1 MMTLYHCDLNTS
13 FSWCS
18 IIILLYDSAMVLTRS
33 IHQNEGGDFA
43 HLLCSHETLSGVL
56 HPVLGPPTQE
66 GHGVAGVG
74 PEEGHENIGV
84 LKHFSYE
91 DRLREL
97 GLFSLEKRRLWG
109 DLIATCQY
117 LKGAYRKAGEGLFRR
132 AGSDRMQGNGFKLE
146 EGRFR

>member
-1 MMTLYHCDLNTS
+1 MTFYHCDLNTS

-18 IIILLYDSAMVLTRS
+18 IIILLSDSAMVLTRS

-109 DLIATCQY
+109 DLLAVFQY
-117 LKGAYRKAGEGLFRR
+117 LKEAYRKAEEGLLTKSCSNRVRENSFR
-132 AGSDRMQGNGFKLE
+132 LE
-146 EGRFR
+146 